1 MLVVSAFYQKQVL
14 YYYNLINTHLI
25 LITNY
30 GQYIYVYDTK
40 CIVIMHDLLNIWS
53 DKHAKFSINNDR
65 LYRILND
72 GLGLSQ
78 LSYCQTKS
86 ENQHRFTNYQ
96 LKQFVSDK

>member
-1 MLVVSAFYQKQVL
+1 MILSQLGHDRHRDEKLPFGDKQRQAGGPANGLSPPIVAFWFSHLATVL
-14 YYYNLINTHLI
+14 
-25 LITNY
+25 
-30 GQYIYVYDTK
+30 
-40 CIVIMHDLLNIWS
+40 
-53 DKHAKFSINNDR
+53 ARPNDR